1 MVIWTILRFRFS
13 YGILFFLVFPFTE
26 FRPHRRRH
34 QRRRRRRR
42 HRARC
47 VFVVCSL
54 SIVYILFSPIVCM
67 FTMACYAI
75 LLFGGGYVGAT
86 LTLSILL
93 LSSTAS
99 VVPVC
104 LCIISVYSLP
114 TRTWKIV

>member
-47 VFVVCSL
+47 VLAFDC
-54 SIVYILFSPIVCM
+54 
-67 FTMACYAI
+67 
-75 LLFGGGYVGAT
+75 
-86 LTLSILL
+86 
-93 LSSTAS
+93 
-99 VVPVC
+99 
-104 LCIISVYSLP
+104 VYSL
-114 TRTWKIV
+114 